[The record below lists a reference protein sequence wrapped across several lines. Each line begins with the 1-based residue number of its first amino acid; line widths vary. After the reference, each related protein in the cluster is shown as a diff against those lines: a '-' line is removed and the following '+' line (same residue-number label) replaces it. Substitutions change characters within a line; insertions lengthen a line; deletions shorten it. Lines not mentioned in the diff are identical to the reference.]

1 MVAIKALRNSEL
13 GTEEAIKE
21 LSNLKILRD
30 AQQKN
35 KDTQRWDLNYL
46 FNSFYDKLLLMHLIR
61 Y

>member
-1 MVAIKALRNSEL
+1 MVAIKALRNSES
-13 GTEEAIKE
+13 GTEEAFKE

-35 KDTQRWDLNYL
+35 KDIQRWDLIHQFL
-46 FNSFYDKLLLMHLIR
+46 RSLLLMHLIR